1 MERTEIEER
10 INGLRE
16 LFNGDE
22 RFDRLNEVLNEI
34 PTILD
39 NNDNLV
45 KHNNEQAGKIATL
58 QERNYELLMK
68 TGTPTNEEVAKEFSL
83 EELFKNGSIY

>member
-1 MERTEIEER
+1 MERTELEER

-16 LFNGDE
+16 LFNGDD
-22 RFDRLNEVLNEI
+22 RLDRLNEVFNEI
-34 PTILD
+34 PAILD
-39 NNDNLV
+39 NNENLI
-45 KHNNEQAGKIATL
+45 KSNNEQAGKIATL

-68 TGTPTNEEVAKEFSL
+68 TGTPTNEEVAKEYSL